1 MYISVV
7 IPSKG
12 RPDILEGTLASLAR
26 QTRLPDELLVV
37 VTSPADV
44 DASTLARRECRV
56 LFSAPGITKQR
67 NAALAALSPD
77 SEVIVFLDDDVEL
90 AGDYLRRIEGF
101 LVCHPDVVG
110 LSAVPVLDRAEDGL
124 LPREKARAILEGET
138 PTPPIR
144 PTFGLYGCNM
154 VVRTSAAKATG
165 FDERLALY
173 AYLEDKDFGARLAQH
188 GRTVWYSG
196 AKLIH
201 LSTPT
206 GRVSEA
212 RLGFAQVMN
221 PAYLYLKKRTIPLP
235 EFLRLLVFSLVA
247 NLLSLLGLDR
257 LVRATHR
264 SADRRRRLIGNVAAL
279 RLLLRGQV
287 DPEAVRDVSG

>member
-1 MYISVV
+1 MYISVIIV
-7 IPSKG
+7 SKG
-12 RPDILEGTLASLAR
+12 RPDVLEGTLASMAL

-37 VTSPADV
+37 VTGPEDV
-44 DASTLARRECRV
+44 NQAILTRPGCRV
-56 LFSAPGITKQR
+56 LYSAPGISRQR
-67 NAALAALSPD
+67 NTGLAGLSPESD
-77 SEVIVFLDDDVEL
+77 VVVFLDDDVEL

-110 LSAVPVLDRAEDGL
+110 LSALPVLDRAEDGL
-124 LPREKARAILEGET
+124 LPREKARVILQQDT
-138 PTPPIR
+138 PIPPIR
-144 PTFGLYGCNM
+144 PVAGLYGCNM
-154 VVRTSAAKATG
+154 VVRTPAAKTTG

-173 AYLEDKDFGARLAQH
+173 AYLEDKDFGVRLARH

-196 AKLIH
+196 GKLIH

-235 EFLRLLVFSLVA
+235 ELLRLLTFSVGA

-264 SADRRRRLIGNVAAL
+264 AADRRRRLVGNLAAL
-279 RLLLRGQV
+279 RLLIRGQIS
-287 DPEAVRDVSG
+287 PEAVRDING